1 MSKKIGVYIYT
12 GDGIGEA
19 VDVEKLLELATGDL
33 GVAVAKSHDNLYS
46 PDGVAM
52 VKADVESEG
61 LEGIVLAGV
70 SPRYEYKEFDFPG
83 VYLEKVGFREL
94 VAWSHPIAEDDENAD
109 AKKEHVQELAED
121 YIRMAVTKLEKAEMP
136 EPYRPE
142 QINNRILVIGGGITG
157 MTAALEAAEAGYE
170 ATIVEREGQLGGFAA
185 KMRKQIPVGPKY
197 DSLIDPVVDDLINKV
212 QANDKIEVRL
222 NTEVARIANVPG
234 EYRVSFKEAGTKSEW
249 DAPVPLTDEEKL
261 DENGNELSA
270 EDQKKKYEEK
280 NEGRKDYMEQD
291 PNAEVFGSVVVASGW
306 KPYVPAEDEFPHL
319 GWGNPNV
326 VTNVQFE
333 ELAKQGKLKRPSD
346 GREVKAVAFIQSPGG
361 TEDDADFPYASAVT
375 SLVALKQAKYVREDN
390 PDDGKAYVF
399 YQHMRTPGQYEYF
412 YKGLQDDP
420 GIFLAKGAV
429 TEVKENG
436 DGGLTVNVTNT
447 ILGEDVS
454 VDVDMVVLAT
464 GMVPTTRDEAVVNL
478 AYRQGPAFRDLDLF
492 GGYCDSNFIC
502 FPYETRRTGIYAA
515 GGVHRSMTIEE
526 AMEDA
531 AGATL
536 KAIQCLKAAESGHAV
551 HPRTWDFDYPDFY
564 FQRCT
569 QCKRCTEECPF
580 GALDDDEKGTPKP
593 NPTRCRR
600 CGTCMGACP
609 ERIIGFKDYNIDV
622 VGSMIKAIEV
632 PDDDDD
638 KLRMVVFACE
648 NDAYPAL
655 DMAAAKNY
663 WWSPLVRIIP
673 VRCLGSVN
681 VAWIKDAMSSGMDGA
696 LLLGCKFGED
706 YQCHFVKGSE
716 LANRRMENV
725 AETLNSLGMEPER
738 VKLAQ
743 IAIDEYDK
751 VPEVI
756 NTFVDEIL
764 ELGPN
769 PFKGW

>member
-1 MSKKIGVYIYT
+1 MSKKIGLYIYT
-12 GDGIGEA
+12 GDGIA
-19 VDVEKLLELATGDL
+19 DAIDIDKLVELATGDL
-33 GVAVAKSHDNLYS
+33 NLPVVKTSDNLYS
-46 PDGVAM
+46 PEGAAM
-52 VKADVESEG
+52 VKADVENEG
-61 LEGIVLAGV
+61 VNAVILAGL
-70 SPRYEYKEFDFPG
+70 SPRYEFEGFDFPG
-83 VYLEKVGFREL
+83 VLVEKIGLREL
-94 VAWSHPIAEDDENAD
+94 VAWSHPVDPGAEDAEAQ
-109 AKKEHVQELAED
+109 KEHVQELAED
-121 YIRMAVTKLEKAEMP
+121 YLRMYVAKMEKAEMP
-136 EPYRPE
+136 EPYKME
-142 QINNRILVIGGGITG
+142 QISQKILVIGGGITG

-170 ATIVEREGQLGGFAA
+170 VTIVEREAELGGHAA
-185 KMRKQIPVGPKY
+185 RFTKQIPLGPDYSSLADPIVG
-197 DSLIDPVVDDLINKV
+197 DLIAKV
-212 QANDKIEVRL
+212 KANDKIEVKTS
-222 NTEVARIANVPG
+222 TEIARIGGVPG
-234 EYRVSFKEAGTKSEW
+234 EFRVSLKEAGTKSEW

-270 EDQKKKYEEK
+270 DDQKKKYEEK
-280 NEGRKDYMEQD
+280 NEGRRDYMEVD
-291 PNAEVFGSVVVASGW
+291 PAAEIFGAIVLASGW
-306 KPYVPAEDEFPHL
+306 KPYEPAEDEFPHL
-319 GWGNPNV
+319 AWGNAKV
-326 VTNVQFE
+326 VTNYQFE
-333 ELAKQGKLKRPSD
+333 EMAKSGGLS
-346 GREVKAVAFIQSPGG
+346 GVKSVAFVLSPGG
-361 TEDDADFPYASAVT
+361 KDDDADFPYASAVT
-375 SLVALKQAKYVREDN
+375 SLVALKQAKVFRQGN
-390 PDDGKAYVF
+390 ADGKAYVF

-420 GIFLAKGAV
+420 GIFLTKGAV

-436 DGGLTVNVTNT
+436 NGGLTVNVENT
-447 ILGEDVS
+447 ILGEDIA

-464 GMVPTTRDEAVVNL
+464 GMVPTTKDEAVVNL

-515 GGVHRSMTIEE
+515 GGVRRSMTIEE
-526 AMEDA
+526 SMEDA
-531 AGATL
+531 TGAAL
-536 KAIQCLKAAESGHAV
+536 KAIQCLKAIEEGHAV
-551 HPRTWDFDYPDFY
+551 HPRTWDFDFPDFY

-609 ERIIGFKDYNIDV
+609 ERIIGFKDYNIDI

-632 PDDDDD
+632 PDDDED
-638 KLRMVVFACE
+638 KLRMIIFACE

-655 DMAAAKNY
+655 DAAARKGLS
-663 WWSPLVRIIP
+663 WSPLARIIP

-681 VAWIKDAMSSGMDGA
+681 VSWIKDAMSSGMDGA
-696 LLLGCKFGED
+696 LLLGCKYGDD

-751 VPEVI
+751 VPEII
-756 NTFVDEIL
+756 NEFVE
-764 ELGPN
+764 EVVGMGPN